1 MTMVSAPIPLLQLP
15 PAAPPP
21 KFYRELRDRVR
32 RMRLDLGFSSADVAR
47 ASGMNPSNYCRFEM
61 GKRRISSAQFF
72 KIQQLFG
79 YPHEPDGEA
88 L

>member
-15 PAAPPP
+15 PAAPPTE
-21 KFYRELRDRVR
+21 FYRELRERVR

-47 ASGMNPSNYCRFEM
+47 ACGMHPGPYWRFET
-61 GKRRISSAQFF
+61 GKQRISTAQFF
-72 KIQQLFG
+72 KIQQFFG
-79 YPHEPDGEA
+79 YPRAPASEA